1 MKTRLFSFL
10 IASLCMA
17 PALSFARDRD
27 DEIKTCLLELEN
39 IAEEFSRKP
48 MDFQRGLVTYNV
60 AMTTTSLIEAYL
72 RGIFPWI
79 TGDDGSVFWYNPK
92 MRGILP
98 IDKPIEEIIPARD
111 LQFIRNAVKKGY
123 VVTHNQAF
131 ERTMQE
137 CAKVTRYEST
147 GAGKP
152 KAEIRTTWIKEKF
165 LEEYP
170 KLFRM
175 GKADSYEV
183 WNKGNFVG
191 GAYGVDIGGRFSGES
206 MCSLE
211 PNAAKLAVHAL
222 ILDQQAKGRTWI
234 DTQQVNGFLGPL
246 RGPDG
251 KPLLDANKEFVN
263 PGWGAIE
270 IPREKFEIMVQEA
283 EQAALPIGNF

>member
-10 IASLCMA
+10 IALLCMA
-17 PALSFARDRD
+17 PASSFARDREG
-27 DEIKTCLLELEN
+27 EIRTCLMELEI

-79 TGDDGSVFWYNPK
+79 TDDQNNVYWYNPK
-92 MRGILP
+92 MRGTLP

-111 LQFIRNAVKKGY
+111 MQFIRNALKKGY

-131 ERTMQE
+131 ERTMKE
-137 CAKVTRYEST
+137 CAQAKRYESI
-147 GAGKP
+147 GPDKP
-152 KAEIRTTWIKEKF
+152 KVEVNSTWIKAKF

-183 WNKGNFVG
+183 WKNGNFVG

-211 PNAAKLAVHAL
+211 RDTAKLAMYEL

-234 DTQQVNGFLGPL
+234 DTQQVNGFLGHYDPVTFEL
-246 RGPDG
+246 I
-251 KPLLDANKEFVN
+251 NK
-263 PGWGAIE
+263 GWGAIW
-270 IPREKFEIMVQEA
+270 IPRDDFEKKVQEA